1 MIASTGMLAC
11 PYVCRRPP
19 AICLLRLFRP
29 GLPRVPPQRVPP
41 RIPLRK
47 RDAGTTLPPQD
58 AAAQPGK

>member
-1 MIASTGMLAC
+1 MIASTSMLAC

-19 AICLLRLFRP
+19 AICLLRLFRA
-29 GLPRVPPQRVPP
+29 GLPRVPPQ

-47 RDAGTTLPPQD
+47 RDAGTALSPQD